1 MGEALSNRPLFS
13 PRKMKASAA
22 VLTREKQRT
31 VHLENNLP
39 DLTPQNQIKEE
50 KHEQDTRDVK
60 SDFSIGTNKITSNLW
75 RSPSSLPHLIIEM
88 KNEFLTHFYSRNYE
102 NKIEKWQG
110 ATSTQGSYI

>member
-50 KHEQDTRDVK
+50 KHEQDT
-60 SDFSIGTNKITSNLW
+60 
-75 RSPSSLPHLIIEM
+75 
-88 KNEFLTHFYSRNYE
+88 
-102 NKIEKWQG
+102 
-110 ATSTQGSYI
+110 